1 VRAEVKQSKM
11 QEECNMACDGEEIS
25 KFDFEKSAAMKG
37 FSRLSLLHAHVILPS
52 LRNLL
57 NFIS

>member
-1 VRAEVKQSKM
+1 M